1 MKTAYLN
8 GTIVTVN
15 DANEVIHNGVLV
27 VEEGKVT
34 HVGSAEEFDHQ
45 SADLLVDLKG
55 KWVLPG
61 LVNTHSHI
69 VMTILRGI
77 GDDMQ
82 LKPWL
87 ETRIWPM
94 EQQYTTETAKWS
106 TALGLVEMLKSGTTT
121 FSDMFNPI
129 GIDADGVARV
139 IGESG
144 IRSIFSQTLFSFGT
158 EDEQKENVRSAR
170 EFAKTWQNEFDG
182 RLKTMA
188 APHSPYTCTPSML
201 QEAAK
206 IAEDYHI
213 PVHIHLSETAQEV
226 QKNVDDYGM
235 RPVAHLESL
244 GVFNHPTIIAHGVHL
259 IQEERETF
267 AKYNVAVAHN
277 PVSNLK
283 LGSGIADVSA
293 MLNNGITVGIATDSV
308 ASNNNFDMFQ
318 ELRFAALLQKGAKED
333 STKMPAETV
342 LRLATKDGAK
352 AIRIPETG
360 SLEVGK
366 EADFITIDPT
376 NKSHLQPTEHV
387 VSHLVYAASGSD
399 VCDVYVKGKALV
411 QNGECT
417 TLDEEKILFEADRVY
432 RNFKK

>member
-8 GTIVTVN
+8 GTIVTIDDHN
-15 DANEVIHNGVLV
+15 TVIHHGVLV
-27 VEEGKVT
+27 VEDGKII
-34 HVGSAEEFDHQ
+34 HVGSVEDFDQQ
-45 SADLLVDLKG
+45 SAEHTVDLKG

-69 VMTILRGI
+69 LMTILRGI

-129 GIDADGVARV
+129 GIDADEVARV
-139 IGESG
+139 IGEAG

-158 EDEQKENVRSAR
+158 EEEQKENVRKAR
-170 EFAKTWQNEFDG
+170 EFAKTWRNEFDG
-182 RLKTMA
+182 RMTTMA
-188 APHSPYTCTPSML
+188 APHSPYTCSPDML

-206 IAEDYHI
+206 LAADYQI

-226 QKNVDDYGM
+226 QKNVDDYGK

-244 GVFNHPTIIAHGVHL
+244 GIFNQPTIIAHGVHL
-259 IQEERETF
+259 TQEERETL

-277 PVSNLK
+277 PISNLK
-283 LGSGIADVSA
+283 LGSGIADVTA
-293 MLNNGITVGIATDSV
+293 MLTNGIMVGIATDSV

-318 ELRFAALLQKGAKED
+318 ELRIAALLQKGAKED

-342 LRLATKDGAK
+342 LRLATKDGAQ
-352 AIRIPETG
+352 AIRLPEVG

-366 EADFITIDPT
+366 QADFITIDPT
-376 NKSHLQPTEHV
+376 NQPHLQPKEHV

-417 TLDEEKILFEADRVY
+417 TLDEERILFEADRVY
-432 RNFKK
+432 RNLKK